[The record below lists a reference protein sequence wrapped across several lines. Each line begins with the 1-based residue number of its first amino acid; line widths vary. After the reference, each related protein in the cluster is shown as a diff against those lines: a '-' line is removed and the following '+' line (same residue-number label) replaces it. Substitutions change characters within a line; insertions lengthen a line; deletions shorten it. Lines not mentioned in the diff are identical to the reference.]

1 MIAAIINTQ
10 KGGTRDISLFL
21 NGKPFTVNEDHD
33 NFDEIFQ
40 IVSSGEHNRSDFDLK
55 YFEKIVNVRTELNKE
70 LNPVGIHVGS
80 NGVTRDGEEIHLSVC
95 NVIMEY
101 RENKW
106 DYSGLVN
113 FLDKLLGNPSFTSR
127 NTIYNYL
134 ERYKMPITPDGN
146 FLAMKAVTS
155 DFKDK
160 WTKKIDNSVGAE
172 PEVDRGQVSDN
183 PAHACHYGLHC
194 GWSSYV
200 FDFYGRSGD
209 QIIVVEV
216 DPKDVVC
223 CPTDESY
230 KKIRVC
236 KYKVVEALGEYTEAK
251 GKTFESNL
259 ASEES
264 EVYFERE
271 YEATFVD
278 DGEDGEDGED
288 GDWCYDCD
296 SYEED
301 CECAA
306 MDALHDKIRAD
317 QETEEFLDR
326 LGKKPNGDNYWNNRD
341 ENGRFSK

>member
-10 KGGTRDISLFL
+10 KGGTRDISLFI

-33 NFDEIFQ
+33 NFEEVFQ
-40 IVSSGEHNRSDFDLK
+40 IVSSGQHNRSDFDLE
-55 YFEKIVNVRTELNKE
+55 YFEKIVNVRKTLNVELS
-70 LNPVGIHVGS
+70 PTGIQVDS
-80 NGVTRDGEEIHLSVC
+80 NGVSKNGEELHLAVC
-95 NVIMEY
+95 DVIMEY
-101 RENKW
+101 KNNRW
-106 DYSGLVN
+106 DYSCLVN

-134 ERYKMPITPDGN
+134 QRYKMPITPEGN
-146 FLAMKAVTS
+146 FLAMKAVTA

-160 WTKKIDNSVGAE
+160 WTKKIDNSLGAE
-172 PEVDRGQVSDN
+172 PEIDRGQVSDN

-194 GWSSYV
+194 GWSSYI
-200 FDFYGRSGD
+200 FDFYGCSGD

-230 KKIRVC
+230 SKIRVC

-251 GKTFESNL
+251 GSSFKSNL
-259 ASEES
+259 ASEETDIYS
-264 EVYFERE
+264 GAKVKAEEDCDCGHCD
-271 YEATFVD
+271 YED
-278 DGEDGEDGED
+278 EP
-288 GDWCYDCD
+288 WCYDCD
-296 SYEED
+296 SNEED

-317 QETEEFLDR
+317 QETEEL
-326 LGKKPNGDNYWNNRD
+326 LSKLSKKPNGDNYWNNRD